1 MVERITLAQ
10 QHAVNEQRRM
20 GRTDRQAEKIVGLPH
35 GVLSRPFLVVEDDR
49 PVSLFFAESRSS
61 GASQYRRKA
70 TPVIQSRG
78 AA

>member
-20 GRTDRQAEKIVGLPH
+20 GRTDRQAEKIVGLPS
-35 GVLSRPFLVVEDDR
+35 GILSRPFIVADDDR
-49 PVSLFFAESRSS
+49 PVRLYRAENCLPRVP
-61 GASQYRRKA
+61 GAKSKD
-70 TPVIQSRG
+70 

>member
-35 GVLSRPFLVVEDDR
+35 GILSRPFIVVADER
-49 PVSLFFAESRSS
+49 PARVFAAPRQLP
-61 GASQYRRKA
+61 A
-70 TPVIQSRG
+70 PRG
-78 AA
+78 GIA